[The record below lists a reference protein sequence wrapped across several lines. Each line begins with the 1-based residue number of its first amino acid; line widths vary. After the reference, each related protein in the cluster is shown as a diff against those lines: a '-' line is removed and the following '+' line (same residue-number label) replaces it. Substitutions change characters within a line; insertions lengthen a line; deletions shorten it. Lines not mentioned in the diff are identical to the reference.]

1 MVMIQFS
8 ICNFYDNYR
17 HTCLVNPLKF
27 LYNNE
32 QNHDHGGKVMLKWGI
47 RTRLMASF
55 IVVSSLSLILVGS
68 YVLWY
73 FYNHDLNS
81 LTSTVSIECE
91 IVEQLLHD
99 EILDPVKR
107 NNIDSKVKD
116 VGNKVGLRLTVIDQQ
131 GTVIADST
139 ANPTLME
146 NHSGRPEVLT
156 ALTGE
161 QGTALRFSDT
171 TTENLLYVAIP
182 VYDQGQIIAVL
193 RIATS
198 LTHIEEGFIKIR
210 NAIIVAFFLT
220 LLLAI
225 AISFRLARK
234 YTAPLEEITDAAKKI
249 ADGNLNTRIHLKTND
264 ELEIL
269 SHAIN
274 NLTSNLEDKIN
285 ETSAEKHK
293 LELILEHMD
302 NGVVVFDTY
311 GKVTAVNL
319 MASKNFNITAG
330 MIGQHNMNVIGKS
343 ILDRSIHET
352 QLTGLSRVID
362 LKTQVN
368 NSLRIFQIW
377 LAPILDNDSAV
388 SSVLAVFHDITA
400 MQEMHN
406 RQSDFVANASH
417 ELATPL
423 TAIRGFAETLLDG
436 ALQDPVLSQK
446 FLRIIYNEA
455 ERMTRLIKDLLQ
467 LAKLDSQ
474 SDQQKIMFEPT
485 SLGPL
490 LHHVVNDMMPHWKS
504 KNLILEID
512 PALHPVF
519 VTAHPDWLKQLLGNL
534 LENSIKYTPENGKI
548 TLSYRETSTHA
559 TIAVQDTGIGIP
571 AKDLPF
577 IFDRFYRVDRARA
590 RTAGGTGL
598 GLSIVKFIVKML
610 DGEITV
616 TSELDVGSTFTITL
630 PLATDFN

>member
-1 MVMIQFS
+1 
-8 ICNFYDNYR
+8 
-17 HTCLVNPLKF
+17 
-27 LYNNE
+27 
-32 QNHDHGGKVMLKWGI
+32 MLNWGI

-55 IVVSSLSLILVGS
+55 IVVISLSLVLVGS

-73 FYNHDLNS
+73 FYNHDLNG
-81 LTSTVSIECE
+81 LTNTLSIECE

-99 EILDPVKR
+99 EVLDPVKR
-107 NNIDSKVKD
+107 NNIDNKVKD
-116 VGNKVGLRLTVIDQQ
+116 VGNKVGLRLTVIDEQ
-131 GTVIADST
+131 GIVIADST
-139 ANPTLME
+139 TNPTLME
-146 NHSGRPEVLT
+146 NHIDRPEVLA
-156 ALTGE
+156 ALAGE
-161 QGTALRFSDT
+161 RGTAVRFSNT
-171 TTENLLYVAIP
+171 ATENQLYVAIP
-182 VYDQGQIIAVL
+182 VYHINQVKAVL

-198 LTHIEEGFIKIR
+198 LTHVEEGFIKIR

-249 ADGNLNTRIHLKTND
+249 ADGNLSTRIHLKTGD

-269 SHAIN
+269 SHALN

-311 GKVTAVNL
+311 GKVTSVNL
-319 MASKNFNITAG
+319 MASKTFNITAG

-343 ILDRSIHET
+343 LLDRSIHET
-352 QLTGLSRVID
+352 LLTGLSRIID
-362 LKTQVN
+362 LKTPVN
-368 NSLRIFQIW
+368 NTLRIFHIS
-377 LAPILDNDSAV
+377 LVPILDNGGTA

-400 MQEMHN
+400 LQEMQN

-436 ALQDPVLSQK
+436 ALHDPVLSQK

-474 SDQQKIMFEPT
+474 NDQQKVNLEPT

-490 LHHVVNDMMPHWKS
+490 LQNIVNDMMPHWQN
-504 KNLILEID
+504 KNLTLEIN
-512 PALHPVF
+512 PAPHPVF

-534 LENSIKYTPENGKI
+534 LENSIKYTPEKGKI
-548 TLSYRETSTHA
+548 ILSFFENSTQA
-559 TIAVQDTGIGIP
+559 TITVQDTGIGIP

-598 GLSIVKFIVKML
+598 GLSIVKFIVAML
-610 DGEITV
+610 GGEITV
-616 TSELDVGSTFTITL
+616 TSELDVGSTFIITL
-630 PLATDFN
+630 PLATDFV